1 LFPESKLLRDRYLNE
16 KKGILFGLGDEL
28 AAVFCLSEGVF
39 CRKVRGPGSASRD
52 PRRKKVE

>member
-28 AAVFCLSEGVF
+28 AAVFCLSEGVL
-39 CRKVRGPGSASRD
+39 S
-52 PRRKKVE
+52 